1 MKKSVRI
8 LWRLFFIGWGC
19 FLAIILLTNFGLF
32 GSLPSLQELENPSA
46 SLASEVIASDGTV
59 MGKYYLQDRS
69 NVEYKDISPNVINA
83 LISTEDE
90 RFYEHS
96 GIDARSVAR
105 AVLRLGSSG
114 GASTITQQLAKNLL
128 NQGYGNNIVKR
139 IMEKLKEWIV
149 AIKLERNFTKE
160 EILALYLNTVP
171 YGNEI
176 YGIRNASRTYFQ
188 KEPDR
193 LNIEEAAVLVGML
206 KGNTLYN
213 PLRNPERS
221 FNRRNT
227 VMDQMVK
234 AGKLTAAE
242 AEQLKAKP
250 IVLNY
255 KKLDENTGLAP
266 YFRDVLREDMKQW
279 CAENKKSN
287 GRPYNLYTDG
297 LKIYTTI
304 NPRMQMY
311 AEEAVA
317 QHVSALQK
325 SYFMR
330 ADLKNGSAWR
340 GRESILERAMK
351 DSERYKTLKEDG
363 VSDADI
369 KKIFNTPARMKV
381 FAWNA
386 KRETDTVM
394 TPMDSIRYHREMIQ
408 SSFMA
413 MDPITGEVKAWVG
426 GINFK
431 TYKLDH
437 ANVKIKRQVGSTFK
451 PILYTLAI
459 ENGYTPDQELP
470 PGPINLGGKIITGG
484 GGPMYVC
491 LAKSLNPGAAYLM
504 NQFGVNATIDF
515 AKKCGVTSELPPYP
529 SIALGAGDI
538 SLFEMMQAYT
548 MFPGGSFNTKP
559 YYITRIE
566 DQNGN
571 VLAAFAPER
580 KQVISE
586 ASAYTMVKM
595 MGGATQIGTA
605 RRLPGLLGR
614 TVEMGCKTGTTNDN
628 QDCWFIGY
636 TPQLLAG
643 SWVGCD
649 DPFLKMQGDGARI
662 AMPEWAYF
670 FSKVYNDKT
679 LGIDPEAKF
688 VKPAN
693 MDNPAILDYS
703 DPSIINVPDA
713 EGEYIGNGSGD
724 DYLNVPPDKS
734 IGPESQLSDE
744 EKAVVNEAKK
754 DNKEADKSNTD
765 KSPAVTTDTTNQA
778 KKKKGFFRRL
788 FEKKD
793 KKGNN

>member
-1 MKKSVRI
+1 MKTSVRYV
-8 LWRLFFIGWGC
+8 WRLFFIGWGI
-19 FLAIILLTNFGLF
+19 FITIILLANWGLF
-32 GSLPSLQELENPSA
+32 GKLPSLEELENPSA

-69 NVEYKDISPNVINA
+69 NVDYKDISSNVINA
-83 LISTEDE
+83 LIATEDE

-96 GIDARSVAR
+96 GIDAKSILR
-105 AVLRLGSSG
+105 AVVRLGSDG
-114 GASTITQQLAKNLL
+114 GGSTITQQLAKNLL
-128 NQGYGNNIVKR
+128 GQGHGNIVKR
-139 IMEKLKEWIV
+139 VIEKLKEWIV

-176 YGIRNASRTYFQ
+176 YGIRNASKTYFQ

-193 LNIEEAAVLVGML
+193 LAVEEAAVLVGML

-213 PLRNPERS
+213 PLRNPERA

-227 VMDQMVK
+227 VLDQMVK
-234 AGKLTAAE
+234 ANKITSPE
-242 AEQLKAKP
+242 ADRLKAKP

-255 KKLDENTGLAP
+255 RKLDENTGLAP
-266 YFRDVLREDMKQW
+266 YFRDVLRDEMKKW
-279 CAENKKSN
+279 CAANKKRN
-287 GRPYNLYTDG
+287 DKPYNLYMDG

-317 QHVSALQK
+317 RQVSALQQ
-325 SYFMR
+325 SYSQR
-330 ADLKNGSAWR
+330 ADIKNGTAWK

-351 DSERYKTLKEDG
+351 ESDRYDHLKEDG
-363 VSDADI
+363 LSEEEI
-369 KKIFNTPARMKV
+369 KNNFKTPVKMKV

-386 KRETDTVM
+386 KREKDTIM
-394 TPMDSIRYHREMIQ
+394 SPMDSIKYHRSMIQ

-451 PILYTLAI
+451 PILYTLAV
-459 ENGYTPDQELP
+459 ENGYTPDQVLP
-470 PGPINLGGKIITGG
+470 SGPIDLGGKMITGG

-504 NQFGVNATIDF
+504 NQFGVNATIEF
-515 AKKCGVTSELPPYP
+515 AKKCGITSEIPPYP
-529 SIALGAGDI
+529 SIALGAGDV
-538 SLFEMMQAYT
+538 SLFEMMQVYT

-566 DQNGN
+566 DRNGN

-586 ASAYTMVKM
+586 VSAYTMVKM

-614 TVEMGCKTGTTNDN
+614 TVELGCKTGTTNDN
-628 QDCWFIGY
+628 QDCWFMGY

-670 FSKVYNDKT
+670 FDKVYNDKT

-688 VKPAN
+688 VKPAAA
-693 MDNPAILDYS
+693 DYPATLDYS

-713 EGEYIGNGSGD
+713 EGEYIGNGTEND
-724 DYLNVPPDKS
+724 FLNTAPATN
-734 IGPESQLSDE
+734 IGPESQLTDE
-744 EKAVVNEAKK
+744 EKNIVNEAKK
-754 DNKEADKSNTD
+754 DNKEKTSTEKTPPVVPADT
-765 KSPAVTTDTTNQA
+765 VVH
-778 KKKKGFFRRL
+778 KKKKGFFQRL

-793 KKGNN
+793 KKGN

>member
-1 MKKSVRI
+1 MKNSVRY
-8 LWRLFFIGWGC
+8 LWRIFFIGWGL
-19 FLAIILLTNFGLF
+19 FLAIILLVNWGLF
-32 GSLPSLQELENPSA
+32 GKLPTLEDLENPSA

-83 LISTEDE
+83 LIATEDE

-96 GIDARSVAR
+96 GIDAKSLAR
-105 AVLRLGSSG
+105 AIARLGSG
-114 GASTITQQLAKNLL
+114 GGGSTITQQLAKNLL
-128 NQGYGNNIVKR
+128 NQGSENKATRLI
-139 IMEKLKEWIV
+139 EKLKEWIV

-176 YGIRNASRTYFQ
+176 YGIRNASKAYFQ

-193 LNIEEAAVLVGML
+193 LEIIEAATLVGML

-213 PLRNPERS
+213 PIKNPKNA
-221 FNRRNT
+221 FNRKNT
-227 VMDQMVK
+227 VLDQMIK
-234 AGKLTAAE
+234 AGKLTE
-242 AEQLKAKP
+242 EEGRRLKDLP
-250 IVLNY
+250 IPVNY

-266 YFRDVLREDMKQW
+266 YFRDVLREEMKKW
-279 CAENKKSN
+279 CADHKKHNDKS
-287 GRPYNLYTDG
+287 YNLYIDG

-317 QHVSALQK
+317 KHVSALQQ
-325 SYFMR
+325 SYAQR
-330 ADLKNGSAWR
+330 PDIKNGTAWK

-351 DSERYKTLKEDG
+351 DSERYKNLKEDG
-363 VSDADI
+363 VSDEEI
-369 KKIFNTPARMKV
+369 KKIFHTKAKMKV

-386 KRETDTVM
+386 KREKDTIM
-394 TPMDSIRYHREMIQ
+394 TPMDSIKYHRSMIQ

-426 GINFK
+426 GIGFK

-451 PILYTLAI
+451 PILYTLAV
-459 ENGYTPDQELP
+459 ENGYTPDQVLP
-470 PGPINLGGKIITGG
+470 AGPINLGGKMITGG

-515 AKKCGVTSELPPYP
+515 AKKCGITSEIPPYP
-529 SIALGAGDI
+529 SIALGAGDV
-538 SLFEMMQAYT
+538 SLFEMMQVYT

-566 DQNGN
+566 DRNGN

-586 ASAYTMVKM
+586 VSAYTMVKM

-614 TVEMGCKTGTTNDN
+614 TVELGCKTGTTNDN
-628 QDCWFIGY
+628 QDCWFMGY

-649 DPFLKMQGDGARI
+649 DPFLKMQGDGARV

-670 FSKVYNDKT
+670 FDKVYNDKT
-679 LGIDPEAKF
+679 LGIDPDAKF
-688 VKPAN
+688 VKPAAA
-693 MDNPAILDYS
+693 DNPPVFDYS
-703 DPSIINVPDA
+703 DPNLINVPDA
-713 EGEYIGNGSGD
+713 EGEYIGNGNED
-724 DYLNVPPDKS
+724 DFINNNPVNN
-734 IGPESQLSDE
+734 IGPESKLTDE
-744 EKAVVNEAKK
+744 EKSVIDEAKK
-754 DNKEADKSNTD
+754 NNKEKSSVDKT
-765 KSPAVTTDTTNQA
+765 PAIIPGDTSSKQ
-778 KKKKGFFRRL
+778 KKKKGFFQRL

-793 KKGNN
+793 KKGN

>member
-1 MKKSVRI
+1 MKNSVRY
-8 LWRLFFIGWGC
+8 LWRIFFIGWGA
-19 FLAIILLTNFGLF
+19 FLLIILLVNWGLF
-32 GSLPSLQELENPSA
+32 GKLPSLEDLENPSA

-59 MGKYYLQDRS
+59 MGKYYFQDRS
-69 NVEYKDISPNVINA
+69 NVEYKDISPNIINA
-83 LISTEDE
+83 LIATEDE

-96 GIDARSVAR
+96 GIDAKSIMR
-105 AVLRLGSSG
+105 AVIKLGSDG
-114 GASTITQQLAKNLL
+114 GGSTITQQLAKNLL
-128 NQGYGNNIVKR
+128 NQGSGNKATR
-139 IMEKLKEWIV
+139 IIEKLKEWIV

-176 YGIRNASRTYFQ
+176 YGIRNAAKTYFQ

-193 LNIEEAAVLVGML
+193 LAVEEAAVLVGML

-213 PLRNPERS
+213 PLRNPERA

-227 VMDQMVK
+227 VLDQMVK
-234 AGKLTAAE
+234 ANKIAAPE
-242 AEQLKAKP
+242 AERLKAKP
-250 IVLNY
+250 IQLNY
-255 KKLDENTGLAP
+255 KKLDENTGFAP
-266 YFRDVLREDMKQW
+266 YFRDVLRDEMKKW
-279 CAENKKSN
+279 CTDHKKQN
-287 GRPYNLYTDG
+287 GKPYNLYTDG

-317 QHVSALQK
+317 RHVSNLQMYY
-325 SYFMR
+325 SQR
-330 ADLKNGSAWR
+330 PDIKNGSVWK

-351 DSERYKTLKEDG
+351 DSDRYKQLKEDG
-363 VSDADI
+363 VSDEEI
-369 KKIFNTPARMKV
+369 KKIFNTKTKMKV

-386 KRETDTVM
+386 KREKDTIM
-394 TPMDSIRYHREMIQ
+394 TPLDSIRYHRTMIQ
-408 SSFMA
+408 SSFMV

-437 ANVKIKRQVGSTFK
+437 ANIKVKRQVGSTFK
-451 PILYTLAI
+451 PILYTLAV
-459 ENGYTPDQELP
+459 ENGYTPDQQLP
-470 PGPINLGGKIITGG
+470 AGPINLGGKMITGG

-504 NQFGVNATIDF
+504 NQFGVSATIDF
-515 AKKCGVTSELPPYP
+515 AKKVGVTAELPPYP

-538 SLFEMMQAYT
+538 SLYEMMHVYT
-548 MFPGGSFNTKP
+548 MFPGGSFSTKP
-559 YYITRIE
+559 YYISRVE
-566 DQNGN
+566 DRNGN
-571 VLAAFAPER
+571 VLEAFAPER

-586 ASAYTMVKM
+586 VTAYTMVKM

-614 TVEMGCKTGTTNDN
+614 NVELGCKTGTTNDN
-628 QDCWFIGY
+628 QDCWFMGY

-662 AMPEWAYF
+662 AMPIWAYF
-670 FSKVYNDKT
+670 FDKVYGDKT

-688 VKPAN
+688 VKPAAA
-693 MDNPAILDYS
+693 DNPAIMDYS
-703 DPSIINVPDA
+703 DPSLINVPDA
-713 EGEYIGNGSGD
+713 EGEYIGNGNENDFG
-724 DYLNVPPDKS
+724 NAPAPDNNL
-734 IGPESQLSDE
+734 GPESQLSDE
-744 EKAVVNEAKK
+744 EKKVVTEAKK
-754 DNKEADKSNTD
+754 ENNDKDKSVVD
-765 KSPAVTTDTTNQA
+765 KPAAINPADTVT
-778 KKKKGFFRRL
+778 KKKKGFFQRL

-793 KKGNN
+793 KKKNE

>member
-1 MKKSVRI
+1 MKNSVRY
-8 LWRLFFIGWGC
+8 LWRIFFIGWG
-19 FLAIILLTNFGLF
+19 AIVLLILLINFGLF
-32 GSLPSLQELENPSA
+32 GKLPSLEELENPSA

-59 MGKYYLQDRS
+59 MGKYYFQDRS
-69 NVEYKDISPNVINA
+69 NVEYKDISPTVINA
-83 LISTEDE
+83 LIATEDE

-96 GIDARSVAR
+96 GIDGKSIAR
-105 AVLRLGSSG
+105 AIVRLGSDG
-114 GASTITQQLAKNLL
+114 GGSTITQQLAKNLL
-128 NQGYGNNIVKR
+128 EQGNKNIVKR
-139 IMEKLKEWIV
+139 VIEKIKEWIV
-149 AIKLERNFTKE
+149 AVKLERNFTKE

-176 YGIRNASRTYFQ
+176 YGIRNAAKTYFQ

-193 LNIEEAAVLVGML
+193 LSVEEAAVLVGML

-213 PLRNPERS
+213 PLRNPERA

-227 VMDQMVK
+227 VLDQMVK
-234 AGKLTAAE
+234 ANKLAAPE
-242 AEQLKAKP
+242 AERLKGKP
-250 IVLNY
+250 IQLNY
-255 KKLDENTGLAP
+255 KKLDENTGFAP
-266 YFRDVLREDMKQW
+266 YFRDVLRDEMKKW
-279 CAENKKSN
+279 CADHKKQN
-287 GRPYNLYTDG
+287 DKPYNLYTDG

-317 QHVSALQK
+317 RHVSALQQ
-325 SYFMR
+325 SYNQR
-330 ADLKNGSAWR
+330 ADVRNGSVWD
-340 GRESILERAMK
+340 GHESILERAMK
-351 DSERYKTLKEDG
+351 DSDRYNKMKEDG
-363 VSDADI
+363 ASEAEI
-369 KKIFNTPARMKV
+369 KKAFHTKVKMKV
-381 FAWNA
+381 FAWNQ
-386 KRETDTVM
+386 KREKDTIM
-394 TPMDSIRYHREMIQ
+394 TPMDSIKYHRTMIQ

-437 ANVKIKRQVGSTFK
+437 ANPRVRRQVGSTFK
-451 PILYTLAI
+451 PILYTLAV
-459 ENGYTPDQELP
+459 ENGFTPDQELP

-515 AKKCGVTSELPPYP
+515 AKKCGITADLPPYP

-538 SLFEMMQAYT
+538 SLYEMMRAYT

-566 DQNGN
+566 DRNGN

-586 ASAYTMVKM
+586 VSAYTMVKM

-628 QDCWFIGY
+628 QDCWFMGY

-670 FSKVYNDKT
+670 FDKVYNDKT
-679 LGIDPEAKF
+679 LGIDPEARF
-688 VKPAN
+688 VKPAAA
-693 MDNPAILDYS
+693 DNPAILDWS
-703 DPSIINVPDA
+703 NPDLNKIPDA
-713 EGEYIGNGSGD
+713 EGEYVGNGSED
-724 DYLNVPPDKS
+724 DFSNLAPVNN
-734 IGPESQLSDE
+734 IGPESQQLTDE
-744 EKAVVNEAKK
+744 EKSVVNEAKK
-754 DNKEADKSNTD
+754 DNKEKDKPSVEKNPATVPADTV
-765 KSPAVTTDTTNQA
+765 P
-778 KKKKGFFRRL
+778 KKKKGFFQRL
-788 FEKKD
+788 FERRD
-793 KKGNN
+793 KKKNE

>member
-1 MKKSVRI
+1 MKNSVKY
-8 LWRLFFIGWGC
+8 LWRLFFIGWGL
-19 FLAIILLTNFGLF
+19 FIAIIILANWGLF
-32 GSLPSLQELENPSA
+32 GKLPSLEELENPSA
-46 SLASEVIASDGTV
+46 SVASEVIASDGTV
-59 MGKYYLQDRS
+59 MGKYYFKDRS
-69 NVEYKDISPNVINA
+69 NVDYKDISPNVINA
-83 LISTEDE
+83 LIATEDE

-96 GIDARSVAR
+96 GIDAKSLVR
-105 AVLRLGSSG
+105 AIARLGRDG
-114 GASTITQQLAKNLL
+114 GGSTITQQLAKNLL
-128 NQGYGNNIVKR
+128 DQGSGNKALRLI
-139 IMEKLKEWIV
+139 EKLKEWIV

-176 YGIRNASRTYFQ
+176 YGIRNASKTYFQ

-193 LNIEEAAVLVGML
+193 LSVGEAAVLVGML

-213 PLRNPERS
+213 PLRNPEKA

-227 VMDQMVK
+227 VLEQMVK
-234 AGKLTAAE
+234 ANKLTAPE
-242 AEQLKAKP
+242 AERLKAKP
-250 IVLNY
+250 IELNY

-266 YFRDVLREDMKQW
+266 YFRDVLRDEMKKW
-279 CAENKKSN
+279 CADHKKNN
-287 GRPYNLYTDG
+287 GKPFNLYMDG

-317 QHVSALQK
+317 KNVSALQQ
-325 SYFMR
+325 SYAQRPDM
-330 ADLKNGSAWR
+330 KNGTAWK

-351 DSERYKTLKEDG
+351 ESDRYKNLKDDG
-363 VSDADI
+363 VNEEEI
-369 KKIFNTPARMKV
+369 KKIFNTKAKMKV

-386 KRETDTVM
+386 KREKDTVM
-394 TPMDSIRYHREMIQ
+394 TPMDSIKYTRSMIQ

-451 PILYTLAI
+451 PILYTLAV
-459 ENGYTPDQELP
+459 ENGYTPDQQLP
-470 PGPINLGGKIITGG
+470 SGPINLGGKIITGN

-504 NQFGVNATIDF
+504 NQFGVNATIEF
-515 AKKCGVTSELPPYP
+515 AKKCGITSDIPPYP
-529 SIALGAGDI
+529 SIALGAGDV
-538 SLFEMMQAYT
+538 SLFEMMHVYT

-559 YYITRIE
+559 YYISRIE
-566 DQNGN
+566 DRNGN

-586 ASAYTMVKM
+586 VSAYIMVKM

-628 QDCWFIGY
+628 QDCWFMGY

-670 FSKVYNDKT
+670 FDKVYNDKT

-688 VKPAN
+688 VKPAAV
-693 MDNPAILDYS
+693 DNPAILDWS
-703 DPSIINVPDA
+703 NPNIINVPDA
-713 EGEYIGNGSGD
+713 EGEYIGNGNGD
-724 DYLNVPPDKS
+724 DFINNAPVNDL
-734 IGPESQLSDE
+734 GPESKLSDE
-744 EKAVVNEAKK
+744 EKSVVDEAKK
-754 DNKEADKSNTD
+754 EKSAVEKT
-765 KSPAVTTDTTNQA
+765 PAILPKDTAIQQ
-778 KKKKGFFRRL
+778 KKKKGFFQRL

-793 KKGNN
+793 KKGN

>member
-1 MKKSVRI
+1 MKNAVKY
-8 LWRLFFIGWGC
+8 LWRIFFIGWG
-19 FLAIILLTNFGLF
+19 AIILLILLINFGLF
-32 GSLPSLQELENPSA
+32 GKLPSLEELENPSA

-59 MGKYYLQDRS
+59 MGKYYFQDRS

-83 LISTEDE
+83 LIATEDE

-96 GIDARSVAR
+96 GIDGKSIAR
-105 AVLRLGSSG
+105 AVVRLGSDG
-114 GASTITQQLAKNLL
+114 GGSTITQQLAKNLL
-128 NQGYGNNIVKR
+128 EQGNRNIVKR
-139 IMEKLKEWIV
+139 TIEKLKEWIV
-149 AIKLERNFTKE
+149 AVKLERNFTKE

-176 YGIRNASRTYFQ
+176 YGIRNAAKTYFQ

-193 LNIEEAAVLVGML
+193 LSVEEAAVLIGML

-213 PLRNPERS
+213 PLRNPERA

-227 VMDQMVK
+227 VLDQMVK
-234 AGKLTAAE
+234 ANKLAAPE
-242 AEQLKAKP
+242 AERLKAKP
-250 IVLNY
+250 IQLNY
-255 KKLDENTGLAP
+255 KKLDENTGFAP
-266 YFRDVLREDMKQW
+266 YFRDVLRDEMKKW
-279 CAENKKSN
+279 CADHKKQN
-287 GRPYNLYTDG
+287 DKPYNLFTDG

-317 QHVSALQK
+317 RHVSALQQ
-325 SYFMR
+325 SYNQR
-330 ADLKNGSAWR
+330 ADVRNGSVWD
-340 GRESILERAMK
+340 GHENILDRAMK
-351 DSERYKTLKEDG
+351 DSERYNKMKEDG
-363 VSDADI
+363 ASDEEI
-369 KKIFNTPARMKV
+369 KKAFNTKVKMKV

-386 KRETDTVM
+386 KREKDTIM
-394 TPMDSIRYHREMIQ
+394 TPMDSIKYHRTMIQ

-437 ANVKIKRQVGSTFK
+437 ANPKVRRQVGSTFK
-451 PILYTLAI
+451 PILYTLAV

-515 AKKCGVTSELPPYP
+515 ARKCGITADLPPYP

-538 SLFEMMQAYT
+538 SLYEMMRAYT

-566 DQNGN
+566 DRNGN

-586 ASAYTMVKM
+586 VSAYTMVKM

-628 QDCWFIGY
+628 QDCWFMGY

-670 FSKVYNDKT
+670 FDKVYNDKT
-679 LGIDPEAKF
+679 LGIDPQARF
-688 VKPAN
+688 VKPAAA
-693 MDNPAILDYS
+693 DNPAILDWS
-703 DPSIINVPDA
+703 NPDLNKIPDA
-713 EGEYIGNGSGD
+713 EGEYVGNGNED
-724 DYLNVPPDKS
+724 DFSNLAPVNN
-734 IGPESQLSDE
+734 IGPESKQLTDE
-744 EKAVVNEAKK
+744 EKSVVNEAKK
-754 DNKEADKSNTD
+754 DNKEK
-765 KSPAVTTDTTNQA
+765 PAVEKNPAIVPVDTVV
-778 KKKKGFFRRL
+778 KKKKGFFQRL
-788 FEKKD
+788 FERKD
-793 KKGNN
+793 KKKNKE